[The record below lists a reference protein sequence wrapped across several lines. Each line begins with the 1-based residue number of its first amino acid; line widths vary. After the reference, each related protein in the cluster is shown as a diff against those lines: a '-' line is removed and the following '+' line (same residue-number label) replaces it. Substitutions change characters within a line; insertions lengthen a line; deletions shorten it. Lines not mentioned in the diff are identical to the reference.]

1 MPKIKFKKQ
10 PISVKAFYIFFV
22 IFFAVEAV
30 LHILPVV
37 WSIVSSL
44 KTAED
49 FFAGM
54 FAMPKAL
61 HFENYVRVFSEF
73 KIRQY
78 NYADMLFNSL
88 WQLALKLFV
97 SMLSSV
103 CFAYAVARYRFP
115 GRDFL
120 YGLVIFAK
128 TIPIIGNGPA
138 EFKLISSLGMVNN
151 PALIWLAWAGGFDFA
166 FIVLY
171 GTFKGISRTYSEAA
185 KIDGANNWYI
195 LFKIILPQATPAII
209 ALAIEE
215 AIGIWNNYGTV
226 MIYLREY
233 PNLAYG
239 LYLFKTEANYIA
251 ESKPIYFAA
260 IVISAIPPI
269 ILYTANLSKILTNI
283 TTGGLKG

>member
-1 MPKIKFKKQ
+1 MAKMKFKKQ
-10 PISVKAFYIFFV
+10 PISV
-22 IFFAVEAV
+22 
-30 LHILPVV
+30 
-37 WSIVSSL
+37 
-44 KTAED
+44 
-49 FFAGM
+49 FAGM
-54 FAMPKAL
+54 FAMPNAL
-61 HFENYVRVFSEF
+61 NFENYVRVFQEF

-78 NYADMLFNSL
+78 NYADMLYNSL
-88 WQLALKLFV
+88 WELALKLFV

-185 KIDGANNWYI
+185 KIDGAGHFTI
-195 LFKIILPQATPAII
+195 LFK
-209 ALAIEE
+209 
-215 AIGIWNNYGTV
+215 V
-226 MIYLREY
+226 MIPQVLGVWGALFIMQFITMWNDATASMMYFPDWPTLATGLFEY
-233 PNLAYG
+233 
-239 LYLFKTEANYIA
+239 
-251 ESKPIYFAA
+251 ESKMIRKVNMPVYFAGLMIA
-260 IVISAIPPI
+260 MVPVLTLFLLFQETIMEKV
-269 ILYTANLSKILTNI
+269 NL
-283 TTGGLKG
+283 GGLKG

>member
-1 MPKIKFKKQ
+1 MAKIKFRNQ
-10 PISVKAFYIFFV
+10 PISVKIFYISFV
-22 IFFAVEAV
+22 IFFALEAA
-30 LHILPVV
+30 LHILPSV
-37 WSIVSSL
+37 WSILSSL

-49 FFAGM
+49 FFKDM
-54 FAMPKAL
+54 FALPSEWR
-61 HFENYVRVFSEF
+61 FENYLRVFTEF
-73 KIRQY
+73 KYRQY
-78 NYADMLFNSL
+78 NYLDMLFNSL
-88 WQLALKLFV
+88 WELGLKLFV

-103 CFAYAVARYRFP
+103 CFAYAVARFRFP

-120 YGLVIFAK
+120 YALVIFAK
-128 TIPIIGNGPA
+128 TIPIIGSGPA

-171 GTFKGISRTYSEAA
+171 GTFKGISQTYSEAA
-185 KIDGANNWYI
+185 KMDGANNLFI

-239 LYLFKTEANYIA
+239 LYLFSSESNYIA
-251 ESKPIYFAA
+251 DSKPIYFAA
-260 IVISAIPPI
+260 IVISSIPPI
-269 ILYTANLSKILTNI
+269 VLYMANLNKILTNI

>member
-1 MPKIKFKKQ
+1 MPKMKFRKQ
-10 PISVKAFYIFFV
+10 PVSVKIFYIV
-22 IFFAVEAV
+22 CVVFFAVEAF
-30 LHILPVV
+30 LHIIPII
-37 WSIVSSL
+37 WSVMSSL

-49 FFAGM
+49 YFAGM
-54 FAMPKAL
+54 FVLPTEL
-61 HFENYVRVFSEF
+61 HFENYIRVFSKF
-73 KIRQY
+73 KYRQY
-78 NYADMLFNSL
+78 NYVDMLFNSL
-88 WQLALKLFV
+88 WQLGLKLFV

-151 PALIWLAWAGGFDFA
+151 PSLIWLAWAGGFDFA

-171 GTFKGISRTYSEAA
+171 GTFKGISQTYSEAA
-185 KIDGANNWYI
+185 KIDGANNLYI

-226 MIYLREY
+226 MIYLRDY

-239 LYLFKTEANYIA
+239 LYLFSNASNYI
-251 ESKPIYFAA
+251 EDSKPIYFAA

-269 ILYTANLSKILTNI
+269 VLYMSNLNKILTNI

>member
-1 MPKIKFKKQ
+1 MPKIKFRKQ
-10 PISVKAFYIFFV
+10 PVSVKAFYIFCV
-22 IFFAVEAV
+22 VFFAVEAF
-30 LHILPVV
+30 LHVIPII
-37 WSIVSSL
+37 WSIMSSV

-49 FFAGM
+49 YFAGM
-54 FAMPKAL
+54 FSLPKEL
-61 HFENYVRVFSEF
+61 HFENYIRVFSEF
-73 KIRQY
+73 KYRQY
-78 NYADMLFNSL
+78 NYVDMLFNSL
-88 WQLALKLFV
+88 WELALKLFV

-103 CFAYAVARYRFP
+103 CFAYAVARFRFP

-171 GTFKGISRTYSEAA
+171 GTFKGISQTYSEAA
-185 KIDGANNWYI
+185 RMDGANNFYI
-195 LFKIILPQATPAII
+195 LFNIILPQATPAII

-226 MIYLREY
+226 MIYLRDY

-239 LYLFKTEANYIA
+239 LYLFSNASNYI
-251 ESKPIYFAA
+251 EDSKPIYFAA

-269 ILYTANLSKILTNI
+269 VLYMSNLNKILTNI